1 MHNLIIII
9 STLILEVY
17 QTNVTLCQTKVT
29 ALKMSG
35 SVLNIIINIFKHT
48 HTVNHMNIYLLCQC
62 RGGWQR
68 ALRSAAL
75 PADSKMYLSGV
86 YYQFDFIFS
95 LPEV

>member
-1 MHNLIIII
+1 MNAQSDNYNKRAHIGR
-9 STLILEVY
+9 V
-17 QTNVTLCQTKVT
+17 
-29 ALKMSG
+29 SG
-35 SVLNIIINIFKHT
+35 ECVKIKLAEQLHHKHT
-48 HTVNHMNIYLLCQC
+48 HAVNGMNIYLH
-62 RGGWQR
+62 GGRQS